1 MKTTS
6 LLNLIA
12 GLASITAIGS
22 VQLVLAP
29 SSPLPRLVVPRIA
42 TQPVSATIDPA
53 TPRSDPIDGAAVTA
67 WELQLLSD

>member
-22 VQLVLAP
+22 VQLVLTT
-29 SSPLPRLVVPRIA
+29 SSPFRRPVAPRAARVPVALDAAAVRVLPA
-42 TQPVSATIDPA
+42 QPVSALSA
-53 TPRSDPIDGAAVTA
+53 L
-67 WELQLLSD
+67 ELQVPSN